1 MCGPQW
7 MIALSTAERAVVDAS
22 SSVVAGNVV
31 YINLY
36 PCRIEDLLVKSMV

>member
-31 YINLY
+31 DINLY